1 MTEQTAPTATT
12 KVPTAKETPAPT
24 KRAEKRSLSQV
35 IGKRNPDNDAI
46 LEEIKDRPVSIS
58 AFTSEERQ
66 GKRRKY
72 RVSTITLEDGRTFT
86 VVGNGVAGPL
96 GYLEPEDFPIEAT
109 FRLLPSDFGEGEYY
123 WSVE

>member
-1 MTEQTAPTATT
+1 M
-12 KVPTAKETPAPT
+12 
-24 KRAEKRSLSQV
+24 

-46 LEEIKDRPVSIS
+46 LEEIKDKEVTIK
-58 AFTSEERQ
+58 AFQSEERQ

-72 RVSTITLEDGRTFT
+72 RVSTITLDDDRTFT

-96 GYLEPEDFPIEAT
+96 GYLEPEDFPIGAT

-123 WSVE
+123 WLVE